1 MSDGGDHGWSAY
13 ARIDAL
19 MRRAQAH
26 PDPLH
31 GQALTRV
38 LVAMRAALDV
48 AGDEGLSW
56 WQVDGDARTA
66 GAGLPW
72 LADATAREAGLR
84 RLADAT
90 AREAGTTQHASV
102 RRVIEAEAEMLVA
115 AAHLWRCGRRAL
127 EALGVRDDD

>member
-1 MSDGGDHGWSAY
+1 MSDGGDHGWNAY
-13 ARIDAL
+13 ARLDAL

-72 LADATAREAGLR
+72 LADATAREAG
-84 RLADAT
+84 
-90 AREAGTTQHASV
+90 TTQHAGV
-102 RRVIEAEAEMLVA
+102 RRVIEAEGEMIVA